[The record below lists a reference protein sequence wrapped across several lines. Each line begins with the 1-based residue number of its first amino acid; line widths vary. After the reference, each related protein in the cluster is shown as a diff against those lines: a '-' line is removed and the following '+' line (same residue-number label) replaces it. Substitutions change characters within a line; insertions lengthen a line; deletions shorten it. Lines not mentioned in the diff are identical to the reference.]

1 MIKVND
7 LSGDQYSTI
16 ITTSDFINHV
26 ANYFDNLEE
35 LVEHVKEEDNMEV
48 DLTSLSVRIVTKT
61 TTKKTK
67 SLLILEK
74 ELRKNTKNKI

>member
-35 LVEHVKEEDNMEV
+35 LVEHVKE
-48 DLTSLSVRIVTKT
+48 
-61 TTKKTK
+61 
-67 SLLILEK
+67 
-74 ELRKNTKNKI
+74 